1 MVPQTYSEGGSPAGI
16 AFDGTNLW
24 VTNVSG
30 NSVTALLASTGAVVG
45 TYSVGS
51 YPRGIAFDGTN
62 IWVANQ
68 NSNNVSKLLASSGMV
83 VGTYPVG
90 SQPIAIAFDGTNIW
104 VTTTLATASL
114 SCWPALGRCSA
125 PTLSEQILGV
135 WPSTEP
141 RLGGKQRQQQPHR
154 NCWPALGRWSAP
166 TP

>member
-1 MVPQTYSEGGSPAGI
+1 
-16 AFDGTNLW
+16 
-24 VTNVSG
+24 
-30 NSVTALLASTGAVVG
+30 
-45 TYSVGS
+45 VGS

-83 VGTYPVG
+83 VGTYLWRP
-90 SQPIAIAFDGTNIW
+90 AYRYRLDGTNIGLR
-104 VTTTLATASL
+104 TTLATASL

-141 RLGGKQRQQQPHR
+141 TSGCKQRSNNLTELLASTGAVVGTYSVGTVHRRSLRWNNVWWQTTWQQRH
-154 NCWPALGRWSAP
+154 
-166 TP
+166 